1 MTQNH
6 DPQDDLHRR
15 LQRHASSVDIPVV
28 PVQSAIRRGRQ
39 RQHRRRTATGML
51 AVAGVSVGVVG
62 AVQVLSRPEPSRRL
76 VGAPA
81 ADVPVGSE
89 AVASSIVPGTVTPAS
104 VAEVPSN
111 FVWNVV
117 VPGSAEA
124 VGIMSSGMV
133 GDGPYLAW
141 SSESA
146 RSDRFA
152 RVLWR
157 SDDGESWRQAV
168 QPPVTGVSLAAYD
181 GRFFTFGTTPAANGG
196 VQAAV
201 AVSADAG
208 DTWSTASLPIDTAA
222 LEADPAVRSVEVQ
235 TAGIAA
241 GPAGV
246 LLATRVTPQIEWTT
260 LLPAEDLSRGITIT
274 PAGVEVL
281 ATGPCDAPTVQTTIA
296 MGPSAAPDAT
306 TGTTIVEGT
315 TAPTSTIT
323 ATATT
328 EAVEGC
334 SDAPVPARTYTWAE
348 LGISQAVGDAFDG
361 SLRYFLSTT
370 GGSTFEEV
378 TGPAGGSRFADVRL
392 TATADGFAA
401 WTAVYGP
408 EPDVAVWSTAGGLS
422 WTELDAPPVAYA
434 ESLLTW
440 GDRLVI
446 TGQDDN
452 GGGTIVAVRGPS
464 GGWTATNLA
473 GLVRP
478 SDGVSATIGASGAV
492 VGPLGISLIG
502 WLSVDPIAEVGGVE
516 MTRDG
521 ITVRAENGNG
531 GYIFLDAATGEEL
544 GRLQDGRGTTD
555 LVTAVNDTGGV
566 AVRLTADAPPVSFSW
581 EELST
586 KLLEPVYRDARPA
599 TSLLLHS
606 TDGASWSRDSLD
618 EAAGE
623 PVNTSGGLRVVGS
636 QLVVA
641 TTRPSIRPSDGSTV
655 PQQVLLVATPRS

>member
-1 MTQNH
+1 MTQNN
-6 DPQDDLHRR
+6 DPQDELQRR
-15 LQRHASSVDIPVV
+15 LQRHAGSVDIPVV
-28 PVQSAIRRGRQ
+28 PVQSAIRRGHQ

-51 AVAGVSVGVVG
+51 AVAGVSVGVMG

-76 VGAPA
+76 AGAPA
-81 ADVPVGSE
+81 ADVPVGTDG
-89 AVASSIVPGTVTPAS
+89 VASSMVPGTVAPAF
-104 VAEVPSN
+104 VTEVPSN
-111 FVWNVV
+111 FVWNAIT
-117 VPGSAEA
+117 PGSAEA
-124 VGIMSSGMV
+124 VGIMPSGMV

-141 SSESA
+141 STKPA
-146 RSDRFA
+146 RSDG
-152 RVLWR
+152 VEQGMLWR
-157 SDDGESWRQAV
+157 SDDGASWRQAV
-168 QPPVTGVSLAAYD
+168 QPPVTGGSLAAYD
-181 GRFFTFGTTPAANGG
+181 GRFFTFGTTPAANGS
-196 VQAAV
+196 VQAMV
-201 AVSADAG
+201 AFSADAG

-222 LEADPAVRSVEVQ
+222 LEADPAVRSVEVM
-235 TAGIAA
+235 TVGLAA

-246 LLATRVTPQIEWTT
+246 LLVARVTPQLDWTT
-260 LLPAEDLSRGITIT
+260 LLPAEDLNRGITIT

-281 ATGPCDAPTVQTTIA
+281 ATGPCDAPTPSTTIVT
-296 MGPSAAPDAT
+296 GPSAAPDAT
-306 TGTTIVEGT
+306 TATTIVEGT
-315 TAPTSTIT
+315 TDPTSTISNPP
-323 ATATT
+323 TT
-328 EAVEGC
+328 DEGC
-334 SDAPVPARTYTWAE
+334 LASPVPARTYTWAE

-378 TGPAGGSRFADVRL
+378 TGPAVASQFADVRL

-408 EPDVAVWSTAGGLS
+408 EPDVAMWNSADGLS

-434 ESLLTW
+434 ESLLAW

-521 ITVRAENGNG
+521 ITVRAEKGDGN
-531 GYIFLDAATGEEL
+531 YTFLDTATGEEL
-544 GRLQDGRGTTD
+544 GRVQGGRGTTE
-555 LVTAVNDTGGV
+555 LVTGGYDSPIV
-566 AVRLTADAPPVSFSW
+566 VRLTADAPPVSFSW
-581 EELST
+581 EDLS
-586 KLLEPVYRDARPA
+586 KMFEPILRNVSSS

-606 TDGASWSRDSLD
+606 TDGVSWSRDSLD

-623 PVNTSGGLRVVGS
+623 PVNASGGLRVVGS

-641 TTRPSIRPSDGSTV
+641 TLRPSDGSTL
-655 PQQVLLVATPRS
+655 PQQLLVATPRS